1 MSKSIQLYL
10 HVHQPWRV
18 REYSAFDTGVN
29 HNYFE
34 ENSPH
39 SGTNNARIFRKVADK
54 SYFPTNAALLDML
67 NQHSE
72 FKFSLSMTGTFIEQ
86 CERYMPELL
95 ESFKALVDTG
105 RVEIV
110 GETYYH
116 SLAFFYN
123 RAEFD
128 RQVAMHAKKI
138 HEIFGVRPKA
148 FRNTELAYDDDLG
161 RWAEAHGYKTV
172 LAEGWDK
179 VLAWRSP
186 NYVYQ
191 PAGANKTR
199 LLLKNYK
206 LSDDMAFRFSNRGWK
221 EWPLTMD
228 KYVKW
233 LDAEQDSPLVN
244 LFVDFETFGEHQW
257 ADTGIFEFLKA
268 LPHEWLSRPDH
279 TFMTVSEAA
288 ESFESQGPID
298 MPHTTT
304 WADTERDLSAWLGN
318 RMQQESQHYIYGLE
332 SAVMET
338 GDLQLISDWRRLTTS
353 DHPYYMSTKYWNDGD
368 VHAYFSPYSSP
379 YDAFLYYMNALRD
392 VQYRVLQSQQ
402 QRKVPV
408 A

>member
-18 REYSAFDTGVN
+18 REYSAFDTGVD
-29 HNYFE
+29 HNYWE
-34 ENSPH
+34 ESSPH
-39 SGTNNARIFRKVADK
+39 SGANNARIFRKVAKK
-54 SYFPTNAALLDML
+54 SYSPTNAVLLSL
-67 NQHSE
+67 LQQYPE

-95 ESFKALVDTG
+95 DSFRALVYTG

-116 SLAFFYN
+116 SLAFFYS

-128 RQVAMHAKKI
+128 RQVAMHAKKV
-138 HEIFGVRPKA
+138 HDIFGVRPTA

-161 RWAEAHGYKTV
+161 RWAEAHGYKAV

-179 VLAWRSP
+179 VLGWRSP

-191 PAGANKTR
+191 PAGAKKTR

-206 LSDDMAFRFSNRGWK
+206 LSDDMAFRFSNRDWK

-244 LFVDFETFGEHQW
+244 LFVDYETFGEHQW
-257 ADTGIFEFLKA
+257 ANTGIFDFLQA
-268 LPHEWLSRPDH
+268 LPKQWLARPER
-279 TFMTVSEAA
+279 TFMTVTEAA

-318 RMQQESQHYIYGLE
+318 RMQQESQHHIYALE

-338 GDLQLISDWRRLTTS
+338 GDLQLIGDWRRLTTS
-353 DHPYYMSTKYWNDGD
+353 DHSYYMSTKYWNDGD

-392 VQYRVLQSQQ
+392 VQYRVLKLQKRHKMS
-402 QRKVPV
+402 V

>member
-1 MSKSIQLYL
+1 MPKSIQLYL

-18 REYSAFDTGVN
+18 REYSAFDTGSN

-34 ENSPH
+34 ETSLH
-39 SGTNNARIFRKVADK
+39 SGANNARIFRKVADK
-54 SYFPTNAALLDML
+54 SYFPANAVLLEML
-67 NQHSE
+67 HQHPE

-86 CERYMPELL
+86 CERYMPDLL

-138 HEIFGVRPKA
+138 HEIFGVRPTA

-161 RWAEAHGYKTV
+161 HWAEAHGYKTV

-191 PAGANKTR
+191 PAGSKKTR

-206 LSDDMAFRFSNRGWK
+206 LSDDMA
-221 EWPLTMD
+221 
-228 KYVKW
+228 
-233 LDAEQDSPLVN
+233 
-244 LFVDFETFGEHQW
+244 
-257 ADTGIFEFLKA
+257 
-268 LPHEWLSRPDH
+268 
-279 TFMTVSEAA
+279 
-288 ESFESQGPID
+288 
-298 MPHTTT
+298 
-304 WADTERDLSAWLGN
+304 
-318 RMQQESQHYIYGLE
+318 
-332 SAVMET
+332 
-338 GDLQLISDWRRLTTS
+338 
-353 DHPYYMSTKYWNDGD
+353 
-368 VHAYFSPYSSP
+368 
-379 YDAFLYYMNALRD
+379 
-392 VQYRVLQSQQ
+392 
-402 QRKVPV
+402 
-408 A
+408 